1 MNKKIIFILTVIL
14 AVSLAISCVSAA
26 QSMFDFFNSDE
37 SEPVKNNDTNLI
49 VGFNSQFPPFGY
61 QDDYGNYT
69 GFDLA
74 LAKEVCDRNNWTFEP
89 QPIIDWNS
97 KQLELNGGEID
108 CLWSEFT
115 INGRED
121 DYTWSEPY
129 FNNSKVVIVK
139 KDSGISTLDD
149 LKGKTIEVQQ
159 GSSALRV
166 LKEENKTLGDSL
178 AEITE
183 VDGYDTALMDL
194 ESGVCDAVICDS
206 GLGYYKITEKFS
218 GSDLEILNETLSHEV
233 YGVAFKKGNTELR
246 DQVQKTLDE
255 MFKDGTVDEIAQN
268 YSQYKIP
275 DGLIHH

>member
-1 MNKKIIFILTVIL
+1 MNKKIIFVLTLVL
-14 AVSLAISCVSAA
+14 ASSLMMACVSA
-26 QSMFDFFNSDE
+26 QTMFDFFSSE
-37 SEPVKNNDTNLI
+37 SEPVNNETNFI
-49 VGFNSQFPPFGY
+49 VGFNAQFPPFGY
-61 QDDYGNYT
+61 QDDDGNYT
-69 GFDLA
+69 GFDLD
-74 LAKEVCDRNNWTFEP
+74 LAKEVCDRNNWTFIP

-97 KQLELNGGEID
+97 KQMELNGGEVD

-121 DYTWSEPY
+121 NYTWSEPY
-129 FNNSKVVIVK
+129 FNNTKVVIVK

-166 LKEENKTLGDSL
+166 LKEENKTFGDSL

-183 VDGYDTALMDL
+183 VDGYDSALMDL

-206 GLGYYKITEKFS
+206 GLGYYKLTEKFK
-218 GSDLEILNETLSHEV
+218 GSDLEVLNETLSHEV
-233 YGVAFKKGNTELR
+233 YGVAFKKGNTELK

-255 MFKDGTVDEIAQN
+255 MFEDGTVDAIAQN

-275 DGLIHH
+275 ERVIHP

>member
-1 MNKKIIFILTVIL
+1 MNKKIIFVLTLVL
-14 AVSLAISCVSAA
+14 ASSLMMACVSA
-26 QSMFDFFNSDE
+26 QTMFDFFSSE
-37 SEPVKNNDTNLI
+37 SEPVNNETNFI
-49 VGFNSQFPPFGY
+49 VGFNAQFPPFGY
-61 QDDYGNYT
+61 QDDDGNYT
-69 GFDLA
+69 GFDLD
-74 LAKEVCDRNNWTFEP
+74 LAKEVCDRNNWTFIP

-97 KQLELNGGEID
+97 KQMELNGGEVD

-121 DYTWSEPY
+121 NYTWSEPY
-129 FNNSKVVIVK
+129 FNNTKVVIVK

-166 LKEENKTLGDSL
+166 LKEENKTFGDSL

-183 VDGYDTALMDL
+183 VDGYDSALMDL

-206 GLGYYKITEKFS
+206 GLGYYKLTEKFK
-218 GSDLEILNETLSHEV
+218 GSDLEVLNETLSHEV
-233 YGVAFKKGNTELR
+233 YGVAFKKGNTELK

-255 MFKDGTVDEIAQN
+255 MFEDGTVDKIAQN

-275 DGLIHH
+275 ERVIHP

>member
-1 MNKKIIFILTVIL
+1 MIFILTIIIAASL
-14 AVSLAISCVSAA
+14 MISAVSAGSI
-26 QSMFDFFNSDE
+26 FDFFS
-37 SEPVKNNDTNLI
+37 SPEPETKNTDDNLI

-61 QDDYGNYT
+61 QDDDGNYT

-74 LAKEVCDRNNWTFEP
+74 LAKEVCDRNNWTFVP

-97 KQLELNGGEID
+97 KKLELDGGEID
-108 CLWSEFT
+108 CIWSEFT

-121 DYTWSEPY
+121 EYTWSEPY

-139 KDSGISTLDD
+139 KGTGISTLDD

-166 LKEENKTLGDSL
+166 LKEDNKTFGDTLGK
-178 AEITE
+178 IHE

-194 ESGVCDAVICDS
+194 EAGACDAVICDS
-206 GLGYYKITEKFS
+206 GLGYYKVTEKF
-218 GSDLEILNETLSHEV
+218 GGENLEVLNESISNEV
-233 YGVAFKKGNTELR
+233 YGVGFKKGNTELR

-255 MFKDGTVDEIAQN
+255 MFEDGTVDKIAQD
-268 YSQYKIP
+268 YSQYHIP
-275 DGLIHH
+275 EGIIHP

>member
-1 MNKKIIFILTVIL
+1 MNKKIIFVLTLVL
-14 AVSLAISCVSAA
+14 AASLMMACVSA
-26 QSMFDFFNSDE
+26 QTIFDYFSAE
-37 SEPVKNNDTNLI
+37 SEPVNNETNFI
-49 VGFNSQFPPFGY
+49 VGFNAQFPPFGY
-61 QDDYGNYT
+61 QDENGNFT
-69 GFDLA
+69 GFDLD
-74 LAKEVCDRNNWTFEP
+74 LAKEVCDRNNWTYIP

-97 KQLELNGGEID
+97 KQMELNGGEVD

-121 DYTWSEPY
+121 NYTWSEPY
-129 FNNSKVVIVK
+129 FNNTKVVIVK

-166 LKEENKTLGDSL
+166 LKEENKTFGDSL

-183 VDGYDTALMDL
+183 VDGYDSALMDL

-206 GLGYYKITEKFS
+206 GLGYYKITEKFK
-218 GSDLEILNETLSHEV
+218 GSNLEVLNETLSHEV

-255 MFKDGTVDEIAQN
+255 MFEDGTVDEIAQN

-275 DGLIHH
+275 ERVIHP

>member
-1 MNKKIIFILTVIL
+1 MNKKIIFVLTLVL
-14 AVSLAISCVSAA
+14 AASLMMACVSA
-26 QSMFDFFNSDE
+26 QTIFDYFSAE
-37 SEPVKNNDTNLI
+37 SEPVNNETNFI
-49 VGFNSQFPPFGY
+49 VGFNAQFPPFGY
-61 QDDYGNYT
+61 QDENGNYT
-69 GFDLA
+69 GFDLD
-74 LAKEVCDRNNWTFEP
+74 LAKEVCDRNNWTYIP

-97 KQLELNGGEID
+97 KQMELNGGEVD

-121 DYTWSEPY
+121 NYTWSEPY
-129 FNNSKVVIVK
+129 FNNTKVVIVK

-166 LKEENKTLGDSL
+166 LKEENKTFGDSL

-183 VDGYDTALMDL
+183 VDGYDSALMDL

-206 GLGYYKITEKFS
+206 GLGYYKITEKFK
-218 GSDLEILNETLSHEV
+218 GSNLEVLNETLSHEV

-255 MFKDGTVDEIAQN
+255 MFEDGTVDEIAQN

-275 DGLIHH
+275 ERVIHP